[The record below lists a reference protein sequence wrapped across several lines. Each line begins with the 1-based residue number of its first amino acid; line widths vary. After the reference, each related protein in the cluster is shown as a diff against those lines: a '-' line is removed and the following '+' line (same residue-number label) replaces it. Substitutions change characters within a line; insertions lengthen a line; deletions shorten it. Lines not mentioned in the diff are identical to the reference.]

1 MIKHK
6 KGLRYSFG
14 YALKGCATLFR
25 SERNVKI
32 HIFALS
38 IAIVLGIF
46 LEISTVEWCII
57 ALCAGGVL
65 AAEAINTAI
74 EELVDLLH
82 PARSGKAGRVKDIAA
97 GAVLVIATSALVCGL
112 LIFVPKLVDKF

>member
-1 MIKHK
+1 MIKQN

-14 YALKGCATLFR
+14 YALKGCATIFR

-32 HIFALS
+32 HVFILF
-38 IAIVLGIF
+38 IVIVLGIF

-57 ALCAGGVL
+57 ALCSGGVL
-65 AAEAINTAI
+65 DAEAINTAI

-82 PARSGKAGRVKDIAA
+82 PARSGRAGRVKDIAA
-97 GAVLVIATSALVCGL
+97 GAVLLIATSALVCGV
-112 LIFVPKLVDKF
+112 LIFVPKLVDRF